1 MGCNTSSSLYEK
13 LAAEAPEG
21 RTTIFSR
28 LTFGFLSSI
37 IETGNKRP
45 LEATDFSSLELESTQ
60 YLTEKLEREWQN
72 ELKIRKERCS
82 QPRLRRALLKT
93 ADKTLITLI
102 VLLAFLDAF
111 CRMIQPVV
119 LSFLLTEMS
128 NSSSLHVNI
137 LVLYSALLSVSCF
150 VQTFAS
156 HHASYS
162 MFLMAVQV
170 KASLIGLIYKKVSRR

>member
-1 MGCNTSSSLYEK
+1 MGCNTSRSSYEK
-13 LAAEAPEG
+13 LAAEAPEE

-60 YLTEKLEREWQN
+60 YLTEKLEREWLN
-72 ELKIRKERCS
+72 ELKVRKERCS
-82 QPRLRRALLKT
+82 QPRLRRALLK
-93 ADKTLITLI
+93 AVDKTLIALI
-102 VLLAFLDAF
+102 VLLVILDSF
-111 CRMIQPVV
+111 CRMTQPVV

-128 NSSSLHVNI
+128 NGSSFDVSM

-156 HHASYS
+156 RHSIYAIYI
-162 MFLMAVQV
+162 MAVKV
-170 KASLIGLIYKKVSRR
+170 KASLIGLVYKKVSGR